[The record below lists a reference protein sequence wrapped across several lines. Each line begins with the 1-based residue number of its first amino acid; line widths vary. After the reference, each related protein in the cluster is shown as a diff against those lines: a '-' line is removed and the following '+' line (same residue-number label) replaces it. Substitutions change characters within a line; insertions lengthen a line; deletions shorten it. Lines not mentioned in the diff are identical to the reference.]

1 VAVNIFFHIGEG
13 LLHGVPKRC
22 HLRQYRFSL
31 GSTRFLASLQTLLIA
46 TLLSF
51 RKKLRLLCL
60 DIGWCNNS

>member
-1 VAVNIFFHIGEG
+1 VNIFFHIGEG

-31 GSTRFLASLQTLLIA
+31 GSTGFLASLQALLIA

-51 RKKLRLLCL
+51 RQKLRLLCL